1 VPSVKRHRQSGR
13 SLAVL
18 ALSGA
23 LAVAGL
29 TGCETT
35 QEKAA
40 VHRAESERILKA
52 REKRQQKKKH
62 RHGKH
67 EKEQG

>member
-1 VPSVKRHRQSGR
+1 VPSVKRSQ
-13 SLAVL
+13 LAAL
-18 ALSGA
+18 ALTGA

-40 VHRAESERILKA
+40 AHRAESERILEA
-52 REKRQQKKKH
+52 REKRQQKKRHEQKH
-62 RHGKH
+62 D
-67 EKEQG
+67 KEQG

>member
-1 VPSVKRHRQSGR
+1 VPSARRHRRSGR

-18 ALSGA
+18 ALAGA
-23 LAVAGL
+23 LALAGL

-40 VHRAESERILKA
+40 AHRAESERILKA
-52 REKRQQKKKH
+52 REKRQQKKH
-62 RHGKH
+62 RQAKH

>member
-1 VPSVKRHRQSGR
+1 MPSAKRTQI
-13 SLAVL
+13 AVL
-18 ALSGA
+18 ALGGA
-23 LAVAGL
+23 LAVTGL

-40 VHRAESERILKA
+40 AHRAESERILKA
-52 REKRQQKKKH
+52 REKGQQKKH
-62 RHGKH
+62 RQGKH